1 MELRK
6 TSTLL
11 GCGCAAIITV
21 FMLCVVAV
29 TWFGY
34 RSGKEMERLA
44 LDPEA
49 AGERVR
55 EVVAYRSLPPG
66 YRPFGAIGVPLV
78 FQVALFFAPE
88 EAVTAAVSRGED
100 PAAVLEAGFLFIK
113 VRDWLGRGSRTEEW
127 LRTGEGDDLA
137 IEQDRLAFDP
147 EEVVARGEL
156 DAGGARA
163 LWVARRGDIEIH
175 GEHLG
180 GGPQILVDGEPVVEV
195 DYDDD
200 GGDRPTAGGPRPALL
215 TVISLECEDQRWER
229 IAVWFALD
237 PAPGVP
243 AAEVDW
249 SGTPAD
255 PEAIADFLGRLELCG

>member
-55 EVVAYRSLPPG
+55 
-66 YRPFGAIGVPLV
+66 
-78 FQVALFFAPE
+78 
-88 EAVTAAVSRGED
+88 
-100 PAAVLEAGFLFIK
+100 
-113 VRDWLGRGSRTEEW
+113 
-127 LRTGEGDDLA
+127 
-137 IEQDRLAFDP
+137 
-147 EEVVARGEL
+147 EVVARGEL